1 MSNENLVPPAL
12 PSVAEMLRV
21 TGGNTATFMEQIA
34 QHVEQ
39 LEMEVDRLT
48 TRVKELEASQ
58 NGTTNTN

>member
-21 TGGNTATFMEQIA
+21 TGGNTAAFMEQIA